1 MAANNLQEAGLL
13 LTAQGAEE
21 FKSAMK
27 GISAATKEAYSELKL
42 AQSQYDKNTSGTQK
56 LADKQKY
63 LQKMTEEYTKKEQV
77 LKAQLEQMEN
87 AEERDEAAIAKKRAE
102 LNNCKASLN
111 KYEESLKDVTNQI
124 KGHSAQLKEWGDK
137 LKNVGGKMQSL
148 GGTLTKSVTAPIMG
162 VGAASVVAWKE
173 VDEGLDIVTKKT
185 GATGEALEDMQNRT
199 RNIAKTMPTDFAT
212 AGAAVGEVNTRFGLV
227 GDELEDLSVKFIKF
241 AELNDTDVSSSIDN
255 VQAMMAAWGV
265 ETKDAGLMLD
275 LLTKAGQDSGASVD
289 TLSQQLM
296 QNKTA
301 LDDMGFSLDASVD
314 LLANCEK
321 NGIDTSTMLG
331 GLKKA
336 LQNSA
341 KEGKSSA
348 DALSELQEKLV
359 GAESDTEASQIAME
373 LFGNKAGPAIADAC
387 RDGRLSLEDLGYAM
401 EDLAGTT
408 ESTFDGIQDPLDQMT
423 PSLNTLKDTGA
434 QLVTDLG
441 PAIVTVL
448 GAISD
453 GVSALNTWW
462 SGLDEKQKAVILT
475 LAGLLAALGPVLSI
489 VGSVITTIGSL
500 VTIMGAASAGGGV
513 MAAVMGALTGPIGIA
528 IAAIVAIIAVLVLL
542 ITHWDQVKG
551 KVKETWEK
559 ITEYCT
565 NLKNDVTKKWEEIKS
580 NIKQKIEAIKAD
592 LQQKWNTI
600 KSDAVNKITGMKNDI
615 IGKMTELK
623 SKITEKLTD
632 IKSKF
637 TEKFEEIKTKVKGV
651 VEDIKGFFTN
661 LKLKIPKPELPKLP
675 HFSLEWGEKT
685 ILGQTVKY
693 PSGLH
698 VDWYAKA
705 MSTPYMF
712 TNPAIMQTPYGTIG
726 AGEAGNEL
734 MYGHDALMRDISDA
748 TAANN
753 ETLIEAFINGVYNAI
768 VAALNQA
775 DLKVVIGRREF
786 GRIVR
791 EVTG

>member
-1 MAANNLQEAGLL
+1 MATNLQEAGLI
-13 LTAQGAEE
+13 LTAQGADE

-77 LKAQLEQMEN
+77 LQAQLEQMEN

-137 LKNVGGKMQSL
+137 LQSVGGKMKDI

-173 VDEGLDIVTKKT
+173 VDEGLDTVAIKT
-185 GATGEALEDMQNRT
+185 GATGEALEDMQNRA

-212 AGAAVGEVNTRFGLV
+212 AGTAVGEVNTRFGLT
-227 GDELEDLSVKFIKF
+227 GDALEDLSAKFIKF

-265 ETKDAGLMLD
+265 ETEDAGLMLD
-275 LLTKAGQDSGASVD
+275 MLTKAGQDSGVAVD

-301 LDDMGFSLDASVD
+301 LDDMGFSLDESVD

-348 DALSELQEKLV
+348 DALSELQEKLL
-359 GAESDTEASQIAME
+359 GAESDAEASKIAME

-408 ESTFDGIQDPLDQMT
+408 DSTFSEIQDPLDQMQ
-423 PSLNTLKDTGA
+423 PILNTLKDTGA

-453 GVSALNTWW
+453 GVSALNEWW
-462 SGLDEKQKAVILT
+462 SSLDEKQKGVILT
-475 LAGLLAALGPVLSI
+475 FAGLLAALGPVLSV
-489 VGSVITTIGSL
+489 VGSVISTIGSL
-500 VTIMGAASAGGGV
+500 VTIMGAASASGGV
-513 MAAVMGALTGPIGIA
+513 MTAVIGALTGPIGIA
-528 IAAIVAIIAVLVLL
+528 IAAIAGLIAIGTALYLN
-542 ITHWDQVKG
+542 WDTICQWAATMKE
-551 KVKETWEK
+551 KVSTEWNNLKTDVGNTVENIKSTAIQKFEDIKNKIQEK
-559 ITEYCT
+559 IESARD
-565 NLKNDVTKKWEEIKS
+565 KVRDA
-580 NIKQKIEAIKAD
+580 IEK
-592 LQQKWNTI
+592 
-600 KSDAVNKITGMKNDI
+600 
-615 IGKMTELK
+615 
-623 SKITEKLTD
+623 
-632 IKSKF
+632 
-637 TEKFEEIKTKVKGV
+637 
-651 VEDIKGFFTN
+651 IKGFFDFQW
-661 LKLKIPKPELPKLP
+661 KLPHIELP
-675 HFSLEWGEKT
+675 HFSVSGEFS
-685 ILGQTVKY
+685 LNP
-693 PSGLH
+693 PSIPH
-698 VDWYAKA
+698 FDVDWYKTGGVFDAP
-705 MSTPYMF
+705 SV
-712 TNPAIMQTPYGTIG
+712 IG
-726 AGEAGNEL
+726 VGEAGPEAVL
-734 MYGHDALMRDISDA
+734 PLETLWKKLDEIADRIIAAGDRHAAEMYRS
-748 TAANN
+748 
-753 ETLIEAFINGVYNAI
+753 LIEALSEMSFII
-768 VAALNQA
+768 S
-775 DLKVVIGRREF
+775 DREF
-786 GRIVR
+786 ARLLRKFGAI
-791 EVTG
+791 E

>member
-1 MAANNLQEAGLL
+1 MKDSGVRNMAANNLQEAGLL

-301 LDDMGFSLDASVD
+301 LDDMGFSLDESVD

-359 GAESDTEASQIAME
+359 GAESDAEASQIAME

-401 EDLAGTT
+401 EDMAGTT

-423 PSLNTLKDTGA
+423 PILNTLKDTGA

-475 LAGLLAALGPVLSI
+475 LAGLLAALGPVLSV

-513 MAAVMGALTGPIGIA
+513 MATVIGALTGPIGIA
-528 IAAIVAIIAVLVLL
+528 IAAVTALIAIGTALYLN
-542 ITHWDQVKG
+542 WD
-551 KVKETWEK
+551 K
-559 ITEYCT
+559 ICQWASTM
-565 NLKNDVTKKWEEIKS
+565 
-580 NIKQKIEAIKAD
+580 KQKVSSE
-592 LQQKWNTI
+592 WE
-600 KSDAVNKITGMKNDI
+600 S
-615 IGKMTELK
+615 LK
-623 SKITEKLTD
+623 SKVSTTVENLKSDVKQKFDD
-632 IKSKF
+632 IKRGVQEKIEGARDKVHDAIEKMKSFFHF
-637 TEKFEEIKTKVKGV
+637 TW
-651 VEDIKGFFTN
+651 
-661 LKLKIPKPELPKLP
+661 ELPKIKLP
-675 HFSLEWGEKT
+675 HFSITGKFSLDPPQIPHFG
-685 ILGQTVKY
+685 
-693 PSGLH
+693 

-705 MSTPYMF
+705 MDTPYLL
-712 TNPAIMQTPYGTIG
+712 TKPTVMQTPYGMVG

-753 ETLIEAFINGVYNAI
+753 ERLIEAFINGIYNAI